1 MTLHDA
7 IAHAISAARGEVFNP
22 DTRRAVGGGDIN
34 STEVLEGGGRRYFV
48 KLNDAARIDMFEAES
63 AGLVEIAESKSV
75 RVPQPICSGAH
86 GGQAYLVL
94 EYLDINHCTDKAHEL
109 LGRQL
114 AAMHHHTSDR
124 FGWHRDNTIGS
135 TRQINTREDDWVT
148 FYREHRLRFQLEL
161 AEENGFGGNLV
172 RRGEQLLETLPAFF
186 TNHKPQPSLLH
197 GDLWGGNHAALRD
210 GTPVIFDPA
219 VYYGDREADL
229 AMTELFGGFGSG
241 FYAAYRETWPLDPGY
256 RVRRDLYNL
265 YHVLNHLNLFGGGYR
280 GQAERLIDRLLS
292 ET

>member
-1 MTLHDA
+1 MSLQEVIARA
-7 IAHAISAARGEVFNP
+7 ITQATGEVFRP
-22 DTRRAVGGGDIN
+22 EGRRGVSGGDIN
-34 STEVLEGGGRRYFV
+34 AAEVLEGSGLRYFV
-48 KLNDAARIDMFEAES
+48 KLNDAARLAMFEAES
-63 AGLVEIAESKSV
+63 EGLAEIAESRSV
-75 RVPQPICSGAH
+75 RVPQPVCSGAH

-94 EYLDINHCTDKAHEL
+94 EYLVINRCTGKSDEL

-114 AAMHHHTSDR
+114 AAMHRSTRDR

-135 TRQINTREDDWVT
+135 TRQINAQEGDWVT

-161 AEENGFGGNLV
+161 AEENGFAGNLM
-172 RRGEQLLETLPAFF
+172 RRSEQLLETLPAFF

-197 GDLWGGNHAALRD
+197 GDLWGGNHAALHD

-229 AMTELFGGFGSG
+229 AMTELFGGFGPD

-256 RVRRDLYNL
+256 HVRRDLYNL

-280 GQAERLIDRLLS
+280 GQAEQLIERLLN
-292 ET
+292 EA